1 MQASDQIKQ
10 FQDIVLRV
18 NLSVVLSQNHS
29 EIMSAPSTAITP
41 ASSAPAAGGAPLP
54 SAQVLVHAAK
64 LAIEQ
69 DKPIQLD
76 YYTDTATQKA
86 FLGEDQETK
95 EKMLIKSSEEFT
107 SLVQKVYKVQEDYI
121 ITTENSIYI
130 ASGKIQKRRIQA
142 PALRGF

>member
-1 MQASDQIKQ
+1 
-10 FQDIVLRV
+10 
-18 NLSVVLSQNHS
+18 
-29 EIMSAPSTAITP
+29 MSAPPSTVVAP
-41 ASSAPAAGGAPLP
+41 APAASVPASPNPVP

-76 YYTDTATQKA
+76 YYKDTATQKA

-95 EKMLIKSSEEFT
+95 EKMLIKSNDEFT
-107 SLVQKVYKVQEDYI
+107 SLVQKVYKVQDDYI

>member
-1 MQASDQIKQ
+1 
-10 FQDIVLRV
+10 
-18 NLSVVLSQNHS
+18 
-29 EIMSAPSTAITP
+29 MSAPTSASASTIVP
-41 ASSAPAAGGAPLP
+41 AQAPAGGSPLP

-64 LAIEQ
+64 IALEQ
-69 DKPIQLD
+69 DKPILLD
-76 YYTDTATQKA
+76 YYVDTATAKA

-95 EKMLIKSSEEFT
+95 EKMLIKSNEEFT

-121 ITTENSIYI
+121 VMTENSIYI

>member
-1 MQASDQIKQ
+1 
-10 FQDIVLRV
+10 
-18 NLSVVLSQNHS
+18 
-29 EIMSAPSTAITP
+29 MSAPPTTVVPATAPPTT
-41 ASSAPAAGGAPLP
+41 ASPIP

-64 LAIEQ
+64 LSLEQ

-76 YYTDTATQKA
+76 YYRDTENQKA

-95 EKMLIKSSEEFT
+95 EKMLIKSNEEFT
-107 SLVQKVYKVQEDYI
+107 SLVQKVYKVLEDYI

-130 ASGKIQKRRIQA
+130 VSGKIQKRRIQA

>member
-1 MQASDQIKQ
+1 
-10 FQDIVLRV
+10 
-18 NLSVVLSQNHS
+18 
-29 EIMSAPSTAITP
+29 MSTPSTALAPTP
-41 ASSAPAAGGAPLP
+41 ASAPAASPVP

-76 YYTDTATQKA
+76 YYNDTATQKA
-86 FLGEDQETK
+86 FLGEDQDTK

-107 SLVQKVYKVQEDYI
+107 SLVQKVYKVQDDYI

-142 PALRGF
+142 PALRGV

>member
-1 MQASDQIKQ
+1 
-10 FQDIVLRV
+10 
-18 NLSVVLSQNHS
+18 
-29 EIMSAPSTAITP
+29 MSAPPPTTLQ
-41 ASSAPAAGGAPLP
+41 APANPATASPIP

-64 LAIEQ
+64 LSLEH

-76 YYTDTATQKA
+76 YYKDTEQQRA

-95 EKMLIKSSEEFT
+95 EKMLIKSNEEFT
-107 SLVQKVYKVQEDYI
+107 SLVQKVYKVLDDYI

-130 ASGKIQKRRIQA
+130 VSGKIQKRRIQA